1 MDGIALTEGICD
13 LGEIIVAES
22 LCDWGRRAVS
32 LLQNVTKGKQMCR
45 PFKFKQAVDYSF
57 LLSVSALL
65 GSFVTFRPIFLEPK
79 AFTYKPCPAVSR
91 FCRT

>member
-1 MDGIALTEGICD
+1 MDGIAFTEGICD
-13 LGEIIVAES
+13 LGEIILAES

-45 PFKFKQAVDYSF
+45 PFKQAVDYAF
-57 LLSVSALL
+57 LLSVSALF
-65 GSFVTFRPIFLEPK
+65 GSFVTFRPIFLETK
-79 AFTYKPCPAVSR
+79 AIYYKPCPAVSR